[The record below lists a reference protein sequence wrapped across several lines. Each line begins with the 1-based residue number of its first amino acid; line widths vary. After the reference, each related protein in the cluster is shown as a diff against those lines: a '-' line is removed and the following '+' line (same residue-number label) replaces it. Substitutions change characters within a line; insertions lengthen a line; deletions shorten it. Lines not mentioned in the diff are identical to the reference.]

1 MKLRMTDD
9 AARGELVVKRE
20 LFDEAREVICAG
32 GDRVQVLHL
41 LFLRPPESELQSFG
55 VAHDGCER
63 GPKVMCDAGE
73 KDLAARIRMRALG
86 DTAFKIGLHRA
97 EGVAHLPELVI
108 AVVIDDDIEIA
119 MLDRSCSHRQLLER
133 DQHLVSGNVV
143 EMVIHPGGER
153 DDEEHDRSKGTV
165 DFDRVMRVIRG
176 KVGRREKQEHQ
187 CGEDRNADEEK
198 DLYHHLLRQPVLRLL
213 EKKGVFDGFF
223 HTNLDGE
230 GETAGA
236 ILATNESLA

>member
-1 MKLRMTDD
+1 
-9 AARGELVVKRE
+9 
-20 LFDEAREVICAG
+20 
-32 GDRVQVLHL
+32 
-41 LFLRPPESELQSFG
+41 
-55 VAHDGCER
+55 
-63 GPKVMCDAGE
+63 MCDAGE

-133 DQHLVSGNVV
+133 DQHLVSGHVV

-176 KVGRREKQEHQ
+176 KVGRREKQQHQ
-187 CGEDRNADEEK
+187 CGEDRDADEEK

-223 HTNLDGE
+223 HTSLDGE
-230 GETAGA
+230 GETAGQSWLRMKA
-236 ILATNESLA
+236 SLELEMRNEK